1 LATSTYKFDDLMNPV
16 LKALTLLGGS
26 GTNGEIYE
34 KVIEILEIPREELD
48 IPHNEGKAGL
58 TEVEYRLMW
67 TRNYL
72 KNFGLIDNSIR
83 GVWAF
88 TEKGMKTKSVDQK
101 EVVRFV
107 RALSSKNNRESGKKT
122 TQIQR
127 IMDWQEELLDTIQNI
142 KPQAFEKLIQRL
154 LREEGFIH
162 VDVTGKSGDGG
173 IDGHGI
179 MKIGDLLGFQV
190 VFQAKRWK
198 GSVGPGQVRDFR
210 GAMVGR
216 ADKGIL
222 ITTGTFTRDA
232 VNEAKRDGA
241 PAIDLIDGDQL
252 AEMLKKLSLG
262 VTTKLIEDVIIDHGW
277 FNDL

>member
-1 LATSTYKFDDLMNPV
+1 LAAITIKFDDLMNPV
-16 LKALTLLGGS
+16 IKALTLLGGS
-26 GTNGEIYE
+26 GTNDEIYE
-34 KVIEILEIPREELD
+34 KVIEIAKIPREELD
-48 IPHNEGKAGL
+48 IPHNEGSAGL
-58 TEVEYRLMW
+58 TEIEYRLMW

-72 KNFGLIDNSIR
+72 KNYGLIDNSSR

-88 TEKGMKTKSVDQK
+88 TEKGKKTTSVDQR

-107 RALSSKNNRESGKKT
+107 RSLSNKNNRSPEIKT
-122 TQIQR
+122 SR
-127 IMDWQEELLDTIQNI
+127 EKGWQEELLDTILNI

-190 VFQAKRWK
+190 IFQAKRWK

-216 ADKGIL
+216 ADKGLL

-232 VNEAKRDGA
+232 KLEASRDGA

-262 VTTKLIEDVIIDHGW
+262 VTTKLIEQVTIEKDW
-277 FNDL
+277 FTSL

>member
-1 LATSTYKFDDLMNPV
+1 MAAITIKFDDLMNPV
-16 LKALTLLGGS
+16 IKALTLLGGS
-26 GTNGEIYE
+26 GTNDEIYE
-34 KVIEILEIPREELD
+34 KVIEIAKIPREELD
-48 IPHNEGKAGL
+48 IPHNEGSAGL
-58 TEVEYRLMW
+58 TEIEYRLMW

-72 KNFGLIDNSIR
+72 KNYGLIDNSSR

-88 TEKGMKTKSVDQK
+88 TEKGKKTPSVDQR

-107 RALSSKNNRESGKKT
+107 RSLSNKNNRSPERKT
-122 TQIQR
+122 SR
-127 IMDWQEELLDTIQNI
+127 EKGWQEELLETILNI

-190 VFQAKRWK
+190 IFQAKRWK

-216 ADKGIL
+216 ADKGLL

-232 VNEAKRDGA
+232 KLEASRDGA

-262 VTTKLIEDVIIDHGW
+262 VTTKLIEQVTIEKDW
-277 FNDL
+277 FTSL

>member
-1 LATSTYKFDDLMNPV
+1 MATCTIKFDDLMNPV
-16 LKALTLLGGS
+16 IKALILLGGS
-26 GTNGEIYE
+26 GTNDEIYE
-34 KVIEILEIPREELD
+34 KVIEIAKIPREELD
-48 IPHNEGKAGL
+48 ITHNEGKSGI
-58 TEVEYRLMW
+58 TEIEYRLMW

-72 KNFGLIDNSIR
+72 KNYGLIDNSSR

-88 TEKGMKTKSVDQK
+88 TEKGKKTKSVDQK
-101 EVVRFV
+101 EVVRYV
-107 RALSSKNNRESGKKT
+107 RSLSKKINPRPKGKT
-122 TQIQR
+122 TPQKEFKN
-127 IMDWQEELLDTIQNI
+127 WQEVLLDTILNI

-190 VFQAKRWK
+190 IFQAKRWK

-216 ADKGIL
+216 ADKGLL

-232 VNEAKRDGA
+232 KFEAARDGA
-241 PAIDLIDGDQL
+241 PAIDLIDGYQL
-252 AEMLKKLSLG
+252 ADMLKKFSLG
-262 VTTKLIEDVIIDHGW
+262 VTTKLIEEVTIEEDW
-277 FNDL
+277 FTSL

>member
-1 LATSTYKFDDLMNPV
+1 LAAITIKFDDLMNPV
-16 LKALTLLGGS
+16 IKALTLLGGS
-26 GTNGEIYE
+26 GTNDEIYE
-34 KVIEILEIPREELD
+34 KVIEIAKIPREELD
-48 IPHNEGKAGL
+48 IPHNEGSAGL
-58 TEVEYRLMW
+58 TEIEYRLMW

-72 KNFGLIDNSIR
+72 KNYGLIDNSSR

-88 TEKGMKTKSVDQK
+88 TEKGKKTPSVDQR

-107 RALSSKNNRESGKKT
+107 RSLSNKNNRSPERKT
-122 TQIQR
+122 SR
-127 IMDWQEELLDTIQNI
+127 EKGWQEELLETILNI
-142 KPQAFEKLIQRL
+142 KPQACEKLIQRL

-190 VFQAKRWK
+190 IFQAKRWK

-216 ADKGIL
+216 ADKGLL

-232 VNEAKRDGA
+232 KLEAARDGA

-262 VTTKLIEDVIIDHGW
+262 VTTKLIEQVTIEKDW
-277 FNDL
+277 FTSL

>member
-1 LATSTYKFDDLMNPV
+1 MAAITIKFDDLMNPV
-16 LKALTLLGGS
+16 IKALTLLGGS
-26 GTNGEIYE
+26 GTNDEIYE
-34 KVIEILEIPREELD
+34 KVIEIAKIPREELD
-48 IPHNEGKAGL
+48 IPHNEGSAGL
-58 TEVEYRLMW
+58 TEIEYRLMW

-72 KNFGLIDNSIR
+72 KNYGLIDNSSR

-88 TEKGMKTKSVDQK
+88 TEKGKKTPSVDQR

-107 RALSSKNNRESGKKT
+107 RSLSNKNNRSPEIKT
-122 TQIQR
+122 SR
-127 IMDWQEELLDTIQNI
+127 EKGWQEELLDTILNI

-190 VFQAKRWK
+190 IFQAKRWK

-216 ADKGIL
+216 ADKGLL

-232 VNEAKRDGA
+232 KLEAARDGA

-262 VTTKLIEDVIIDHGW
+262 VTTKLIEQVTIEKDW
-277 FNDL
+277 FTSL

>member
-1 LATSTYKFDDLMNPV
+1 MNPV

>member
-1 LATSTYKFDDLMNPV
+1 MATSTYKFDDLMNPV